1 MILKNHKL
9 KNNDGI
15 KVVIAFT
22 RDISLG
28 SLLQRTF
35 YSFALQSLPTLLQS
49 LFLFLRFKLF
59 Y

>member
-1 MILKNHKL
+1 MKYLKKIKAGMILKNHKL

-28 SLLQRTF
+28 
-35 YSFALQSLPTLLQS
+35 
-49 LFLFLRFKLF
+49 
-59 Y
+59 